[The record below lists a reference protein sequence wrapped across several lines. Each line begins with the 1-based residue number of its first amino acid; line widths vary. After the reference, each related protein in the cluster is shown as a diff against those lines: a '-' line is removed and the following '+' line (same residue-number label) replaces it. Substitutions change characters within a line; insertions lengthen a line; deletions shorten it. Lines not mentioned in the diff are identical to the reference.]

1 MRAAVE
7 AAEAAAVGGGG
18 DQPLLKK
25 SAELKV
31 LRIQQMRLNRRTK
44 KVEQLRGQEDLEK
57 LLDQEAMNAAQLQ
70 AKLLEMTERIMEKEN
85 DR

>member
-1 MRAAVE
+1 M
-7 AAEAAAVGGGG
+7 
-18 DQPLLKK
+18 
-25 SAELKV
+25 

-57 LLDQEAMNAAQLQ
+57 LLDQEAMNAAELQ

-85 DR
+85 DQ

>member
-1 MRAAVE
+1 
-7 AAEAAAVGGGG
+7 
-18 DQPLLKK
+18 
-25 SAELKV
+25 V

-57 LLDQEAMNAAQLQ
+57 LLDQEAMSAAQLQ